1 MAPHFRSSSA
11 LANVPSALV
20 RTAFIALLG
29 PLTVSSVVVVPTAA
43 LAQASVTVQSG
54 DALSLLAERFGVS
67 VADLRNWNELDG
79 DQIQVGQ
86 ELAVASPGAG
96 PGAAAGGPSSG
107 PLYEVSPGDNLS
119 SIARRFG
126 VTVEDVLGWNDGLRA
141 DSIQA
146 GQRLVVGTP
155 RHRIEHHVRSGES
168 LSRIAS
174 RYEVSVRDLRRW
186 NAALGRRMLRAD
198 EVIVLW
204 SERPESRSESV
215 GVPHGGRLV
224 HGERLP
230 RHAGYVIRDRES
242 AYGTRETND
251 AIVEAFDAV
260 VQSHRR
266 APKLRVHDLSAQR
279 GGRMTGHRS
288 HQNGRDADISY
299 FHRRGCPADGCG
311 FRRLT
316 PETLDAER
324 TWTLLHAWLAKD
336 QAQAVFI
343 DYSLQGPLYREARR
357 QGATR
362 EELHRW
368 FQFPRGVGFPLGVI
382 RHFPQH
388 RDHLHVRFRCAE
400 GDEQCR

>member
-1 MAPHFRSSSA
+1 MIARFSSSPWSA
-11 LANVPSALV
+11 FARLATLSMAVQSAL
-20 RTAFIALLG
+20 TLL
-29 PLTVSSVVVVPTAA
+29 LMLVSPAGAV
-43 LAQASVTVQSG
+43 AQGRVTVRSG

-67 VADLRNWNELDG
+67 VADLRAWNELEG

-86 ELAVASPGAG
+86 ELVVAGADS
-96 PGAAAGGPSSG
+96 AAAGSEDASATGGPV
-107 PLYEVSPGDNLS
+107 YEVSAGDNLS
-119 SIARRFG
+119 SIAQRFE
-126 VTVEDVLGWNDGLRA
+126 VSIDEILGWNDGLRA
-141 DSIQA
+141 DAIRV
-146 GQRLVVGTP
+146 GQRLVIGTP
-155 RHRIEHHVRSGES
+155 RHRVEHRVRSGES
-168 LSRIAS
+168 LSRIAA

-186 NAALGRRMLRAD
+186 NRALGRRMLRAD
-198 EVIVLW
+198 ETIVLW

-215 GVPHGGRLV
+215 GVPHGGRLI

-230 RHAGYVIRDRES
+230 RHAGYVIRDRDS

-260 VQSHRR
+260 VASHRR

-279 GGRMTGHRS
+279 GGRMSGHRS

-311 FRRLT
+311 FRRLS
-316 PETLDAER
+316 PNDLDAER

-336 QAQAVFI
+336 QAHAIFI
-343 DYSLQGPLYREARR
+343 DYSLQRPLYQEARR

-400 GDEQCR
+400 GDDECR